1 MKVKYFYSVMIVCLL
16 FGNILAEENDN
27 SSQKDSELQ
36 IYLPREIAI
45 QDETLKLGEV
55 GIIRGPDDLKT
66 KANDISLGRFSVPGQ
81 EIVIVRNTILSR
93 LASHGINAS
102 DVILKGAEQIKVRQK
117 QQVIRG
123 EDFVN
128 LASRFLEDNL
138 SEEKVLNHNPIST
151 PENIYFS
158 NEHKNIEY
166 SYNIRRNSRGNQ
178 ASVEITVFADGKKIG
193 ARNVTFSIQYE
204 CKTPIAVV
212 DIPAGTIINAENIM
226 IEKRSSSYP
235 EPADWTAPYGMI
247 AKSKI
252 SANTVI
258 NSNMISSVTSQTAL
272 KRNQNVVIRIRKPGF
287 EITAVGITMQD
298 GKTGDFIKVRNV
310 DSQRIIMARINED
323 GSVEPVL

>member
-1 MKVKYFYSVMIVCLL
+1 MKVKYFYSFFIVCLL
-16 FGNILAEENDN
+16 FGNILAEEEAITLQGN
-27 SSQKDSELQ
+27 SGLQ
-36 IYLPREIAI
+36 IYLPREISI
-45 QDETLKLGEV
+45 EDDTLKLGEV
-55 GIIRGPDDLKT
+55 VIIRGSEELQT

-128 LASRFLEDNL
+128 LASSFLKDNL
-138 SEEKVLNHNPIST
+138 TDEKVLNQEPISS
-151 PENIYFS
+151 PDNIYFS
-158 NEHKNIEY
+158 NDYENIEY
-166 SYNIRRNSRGNQ
+166 SYNIKRNSRGNQ
-178 ASVEITVFADGKKIG
+178 ASVEVTVLADKKKIG
-193 ARNVTFSIQYE
+193 TRNVIFAMQYE
-204 CKTPIAVV
+204 NRTPVAIA
-212 DIPAGTIINAENIM
+212 DIPSGTLISTENTR
-226 IEKRSSSYP
+226 IEKRPSSYP
-235 EPADWTAPYGMI
+235 EPADWKAPYGLI
-247 AKSKI
+247 TKSKI

-323 GSVEPVL
+323 GCVEPVL

>member
-1 MKVKYFYSVMIVCLL
+1 MKVKYFYSFFIVCLL
-16 FGNILAEENDN
+16 FGNILAEEEAITLQGN
-27 SSQKDSELQ
+27 SGLQ
-36 IYLPREIAI
+36 IYLPREISI
-45 QDETLKLGEV
+45 EDDTLKLGEV
-55 GIIRGPDDLKT
+55 GIIRGSEELQT

-128 LASRFLEDNL
+128 LASSFLKDNL
-138 SEEKVLNHNPIST
+138 TDEKVLNQEPISS
-151 PENIYFS
+151 PDNIYFS
-158 NEHKNIEY
+158 NDYENIEY
-166 SYNIRRNSRGNQ
+166 SYNIKRNSRGNQ
-178 ASVEITVFADGKKIG
+178 ASVEVTVLADKKKIG
-193 ARNVTFSIQYE
+193 TRNVIFAMQYE
-204 CKTPIAVV
+204 NRTPVAIA
-212 DIPAGTIINAENIM
+212 DIPAGTLISTENTR
-226 IEKRSSSYP
+226 IEKRPSSCP
-235 EPADWTAPYGMI
+235 EPADWKAPYGLI
-247 AKSKI
+247 TKSKI

-323 GSVEPVL
+323 GCVEPVL